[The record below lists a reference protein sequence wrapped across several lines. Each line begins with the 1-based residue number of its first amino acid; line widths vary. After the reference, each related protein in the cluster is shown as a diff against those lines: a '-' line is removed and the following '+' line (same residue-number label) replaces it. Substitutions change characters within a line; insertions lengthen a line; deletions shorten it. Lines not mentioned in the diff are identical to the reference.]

1 MSTLSG
7 QWSTY
12 SEVEAESMFLQEGQE
27 RGIAHVCAWTSREQP
42 IGWWSLKVI
51 SSCEA
56 ITMEVH
62 SDVDAGIL
70 KKENDL
76 KWHLSELVLLL
87 NRAMASLKRA
97 IVFLLLNVLQK

>member
-1 MSTLSG
+1 
-7 QWSTY
+7 
-12 SEVEAESMFLQEGQE
+12 
-27 RGIAHVCAWTSREQP
+27 
-42 IGWWSLKVI
+42 
-51 SSCEA
+51 
-56 ITMEVH
+56 MEVH